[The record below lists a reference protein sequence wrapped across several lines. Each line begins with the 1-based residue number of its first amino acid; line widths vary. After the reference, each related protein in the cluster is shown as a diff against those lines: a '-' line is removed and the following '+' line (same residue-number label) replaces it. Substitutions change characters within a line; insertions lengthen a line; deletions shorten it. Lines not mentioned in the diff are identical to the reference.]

1 MARKSPLD
9 NKRLEIE
16 TLGPAKINS
25 PLLGSSPKGE
35 REQEESIAWEAFT
48 DDNQRI
54 LMDATLA
61 SIVKFKEENLTPA
74 SFEQAGA
81 RRRIYFDPS
90 KSRSGILTA
99 GGLCPGL
106 NDVIRSLVMTLH
118 YRYGVHNILGI
129 KYGYQGL
136 IPSFGHSL
144 VQLTPAMVSEIHQ
157 FGGTVLGSSRGDQS
171 IEELVDSLERLN
183 MNILFC
189 IGGDGTLRGANAIC
203 EEIKK
208 RGLKIS
214 VVGVPK
220 TIDND
225 ISLVSRSFGFETAVA
240 VATEVIRAAHTEALG
255 APWGVGLVKL
265 MGRDSGF
272 IAATAALALGDANFV
287 LIPEV
292 DFDVAGQGGLLDKL
306 SDRLKARGHAVLVVA
321 EGAGQKFFQSESV
334 MKDASGNVLHNDI
347 GQYLAAQ
354 IRTYFK
360 SQKQELN
367 LKYIDPSYIIRSAPA
382 NSSDQVF
389 CSFLGQKA
397 AHAAMAGKTNLL
409 IGQWNDHFVHV
420 PIAMAISQRKKVD
433 PMGELWNSVL
443 ERTGQPSLVAKK
455 EGVEAAKSDS

>member
-1 MARKSPLD
+1 MARKSPIDDKL
-9 NKRLEIE
+9 LQIE

-25 PLLGSSPKGE
+25 PLLGGSPQSG
-35 REQEESIAWEAFT
+35 RDQDESIAWEAFT
-48 DDNQRI
+48 DDSQRI

-61 SIVKFKEENLTPA
+61 SIAKFKEENQTPA

-81 RRRIYFDPS
+81 RRQIYFDPS
-90 KSRSGILTA
+90 KVRAAILTA

-106 NDVIRSLVMTLH
+106 NDVIRSLVMTLY

-136 IPSFGHSL
+136 IPAFGHAL
-144 VQLTPAMVSEIHQ
+144 VPLTPALVSEIHQ
-157 FGGTVLGSSRGDQS
+157 FGGTILGSSRGDQS
-171 IEELVDSLERLN
+171 VVELVDSLERLN
-183 MNILFC
+183 MSILFC
-189 IGGDGTLRGANAIC
+189 IGGDGTLRGAHAIA
-203 EEIKK
+203 EEIHK
-208 RGLKIS
+208 RSLKIS

-225 ISLVSRSFGFETAVA
+225 ISLVSRSFGFETAVS
-240 VATEVIRAAHTEALG
+240 VATEVIRSAHTEALG

-292 DFDVAGQGGLLDKL
+292 DFDVEGHGGLLDRL
-306 SDRLKARGHAVLVVA
+306 YERLKSRGHAVIVVA
-321 EGAGQKFFQSESV
+321 EGAGQKYFQDESV

-347 GQYLAAQ
+347 GQFLADR
-354 IRTYFK
+354 IRSFFK
-360 SQKQELN
+360 NLNQELN

-397 AHAAMAGKTNLL
+397 AHAAMAGKTDLL

-420 PIAMAISQRKKVD
+420 PIAMAISRRKKVD
-433 PMGELWNSVL
+433 PMGDLWNSVL
-443 ERTGQPSLVAKK
+443 ERTGQPTL
-455 EGVEAAKSDS
+455 EAHKS